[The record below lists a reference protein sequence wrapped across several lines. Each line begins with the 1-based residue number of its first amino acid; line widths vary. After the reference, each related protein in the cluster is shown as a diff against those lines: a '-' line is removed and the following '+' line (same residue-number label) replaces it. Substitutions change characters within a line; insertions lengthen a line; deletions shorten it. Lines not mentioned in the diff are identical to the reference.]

1 MLREPSYLD
10 NEITSDR
17 LAGKN
22 PRVLQKILPYILAY
36 PNSLIFSCLA
46 ILIASLT
53 VLGFGTGL
61 RYLVDYGFSET
72 FPFRLTGSLVALF
85 VIVFIMAIASYG
97 RLYWVSQ
104 LSERVIADL
113 RKDIFTH
120 LLKQDVRFFESTSL
134 GEIQSRLTTDT
145 TLLQIVL
152 GTSIPIALR
161 NILIISGGLVLLI
174 LTSSFLTGIITIVI
188 PLILVPILVYGRKV
202 QRYSRLSQDK
212 TAGISAR
219 LDETFGAIRT
229 VLAFC
234 RESYMSHLFSDQVEN
249 TYQTSI
255 KRVQARARL
264 TALVMILVFSGISA
278 VLWYGGHSVIEGNMT
293 PGELSAFLFYA
304 AAVAGAA
311 GSLSEVHGDIL
322 RAAGGTERIFEF
334 LALKSSLKIPL
345 EPKSLPSPLQGHLQI
360 KDLSFAY
367 PSRPE
372 KLILKDVSFEAF
384 KGETIALVGPSGV
397 GKTTLFNL
405 LMRFYDPLKGQ
416 ILIDGVPLEDL
427 EPHIS
432 RDLIGL
438 VPQDPVM
445 FSTTFYENIRFG
457 NLEATKKQII
467 DAAKAA
473 YADEFIKA
481 LPHGYHTHLGEK
493 GVTLSGGQRQ
503 RIAIARAIL
512 KNPPILLLDEA
523 TSSLDLKSESKVQK
537 ALKALKHNR
546 TTLII
551 AHRLSTVQKADR
563 LVVLDRGQVTALGSP
578 KTLTEVKKV
587 YKNLIGPKRKVREK
601 IKKEKVVLVDEPI
614 ATRPL
619 KASKE

>member
-10 NEITSDR
+10 SEINQDR
-17 LAGKN
+17 TPGKN
-22 PRVLQKILPYILAY
+22 PRVLEKILPYILAY
-36 PNSLIFSCLA
+36 PKSLIFSCLA

-72 FPFRLTGSLVALF
+72 FPFRLTGSLVTLSM
-85 VIVFIMAIASYG
+85 IVLLMAMASYA

-104 LSERVIADL
+104 LSERAIADL
-113 RKDIFTH
+113 RKDIFSH
-120 LLKQDVRFFESTSL
+120 LLKQDISFFESTSL

-161 NILIISGGLVLLI
+161 NILIISGGLVMLI
-174 LTSSFLTGIITIVI
+174 LTSSILTGIIAIVI
-188 PLILVPILVYGRKV
+188 PLVLIPILVFGRKV
-202 QRYSRLSQDK
+202 QRFSRLAQDK
-212 TAGISAR
+212 TADVSAS

-229 VLAFC
+229 VLSFC
-234 RESYMSHLFSDQVEN
+234 RESYMSHLFSVQVEN
-249 TYQTSI
+249 IYQTSI

-264 TALVMILVFSGISA
+264 TALVMVLVFSGVSA
-278 VLWYGGHSVIEGNMT
+278 VLWYGGNSVIEGQMT
-293 PGELSAFLFYA
+293 PGELFAFLFYA

-334 LALKSSLKIPL
+334 LALKSSLKMPL

-367 PSRPE
+367 PSRP
-372 KLILKDVSFEAF
+372 KKPILKNVSFEVF
-384 KGETIALVGPSGV
+384 KGETVALVGPSGV

-405 LMRFYDPLKGQ
+405 LMRFYDPMKGQ
-416 ILIDGVPLEDL
+416 IYIDGIPFDELEA
-427 EPHIS
+427 HVS

-445 FSTTFYENIRFG
+445 FTTTFYENIRFG
-457 NLEATKKQII
+457 NLDATKKQII
-467 DAAKAA
+467 AAAKDAH
-473 YADEFIKA
+473 ADEFIKSM
-481 LPHGYHTHLGEK
+481 PQGYHTHIGEK
-493 GVTLSGGQRQ
+493 GVTLSGGQKQ

-523 TSSLDLKSESKVQK
+523 TSALDLKSESKVQK

-563 LVVLDRGQVTALGSP
+563 LVVLDQGKIVAVGSP
-578 KTLTEVKKV
+578 KTLVGENDV
-587 YKNLIGPKRKVREK
+587 YKSLIDAH
-601 IKKEKVVLVDEPI
+601 IK
-614 ATRPL
+614 AA
-619 KASKE
+619 AS